1 MLKIETTEEFDTWFA
16 GLDKRTAV
24 RIASRLDKL
33 ALGLWGDSK
42 VVGAGVTELREH
54 FGAGYRVYVTQF
66 DNTIVIALGGGDKG
80 SQKKDIQ
87 RAILLAAKAK
97 E

>member
-1 MLKIETTEEFDTWFA
+1 M
-16 GLDKRTAV
+16 DKRTAV

-33 ALGLWGDSK
+33 RLGLWGDCK
-42 VVGAGVTELREH
+42 VVGTGVTELREH
-54 FGAGYRVYVTQF
+54 FGAGYRVYVTQL
-66 DNTIVIALGGGDKG
+66 NNVVVIALGGGGKS

>member
-1 MLKIETTEEFDTWFA
+1 MYQIETTEDFDVWLA

-33 ALGLWGDSK
+33 ALGLWGDCK
-42 VVGAGVTELREH
+42 VVGAGVIELREH
-54 FGAGYRVYVTQF
+54 FGAGYRVYVAQL
-66 DNTIVIALGGGDKG
+66 DKVIVVALGGGDKAN
-80 SQKKDIQ
+80 QQKDIQ
-87 RAILLAAKAK
+87 RAIALAAQAK